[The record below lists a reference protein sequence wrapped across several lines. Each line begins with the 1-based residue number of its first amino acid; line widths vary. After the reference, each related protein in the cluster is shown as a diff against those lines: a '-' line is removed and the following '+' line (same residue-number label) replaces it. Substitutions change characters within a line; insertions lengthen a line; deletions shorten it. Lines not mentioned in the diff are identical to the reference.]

1 MAELLLPA
9 GNIEKMEYAIQ
20 YGADAVYLG
29 MVDFSLRTMRK
40 GSLITQEN
48 LRDAIGRAHELGK
61 RAYLTVNIF
70 AFENDIKKLYENLE
84 VIKSAKP
91 DAIILSDFGVYNVI
105 HRELPEIDIHIST
118 QTNTLNSEAV
128 KFWEGLGAKRVILAR
143 ELSYKQIEKMV
154 KDCPNIELE
163 CFVHG
168 SQCMSFSGRCLLSD
182 FMTKNSRKANA
193 GGCAQPCRWSYKL
206 LEETRP
212 NEYYEICEDNHGSHI
227 LSPKDLCL
235 IEHIQNLRDSGV
247 ASFKIEG
254 RTKSLYYVSATARAY
269 RMVLDNKI
277 TAPEGF
283 KELLKVGNRGYTK
296 GFFEGD
302 NNSESYSYDISK
314 GLAGA
319 DFLGIVMGCNGEFL
333 QVETK
338 NKMTT
343 GETVEIITPS
353 ENVEAKI
360 VAIKNE
366 KDKNLFVANTNDVVL
381 MKFNK
386 LPESLDYALIRT
398 VGITDK
404 RIEVKKT
411 DKKMPFKGYLPIL
424 KGRIKPDLNLKSV
437 FELQEH
443 LDNFNLT
450 TLLFDLDS
458 TLCASKS
465 GVIEPRVQQL
475 LFELAKKYKL
485 GIISNN
491 YNQEYTQKIQTQTK
505 VKIYDSSRKPDVIG
519 IMKALGELNSI
530 PEETMIIGDRPLTDI
545 LAGKNANLKTALVDS
560 ITADAEHKIV
570 RFARALERMFIKK

>member
-40 GSLITQEN
+40 GSLITREN
-48 LRDAIGRAHELGK
+48 LKDAIARAHELGK

-84 VIKSAKP
+84 VIKEANP
-91 DAIILSDFGVYNVI
+91 DAIILSDFGIYNI
-105 HRELPEIDIHIST
+105 ISRELPDIDIHIST

-154 KDCPNIELE
+154 SDCPNIELE

-182 FMTKNSRKANA
+182 FMTKNSRKANS

-212 NEYYEICEDNHGSHI
+212 GEYYEVCQDNHGSHI

-235 IEHIQNLRDSGV
+235 IEHIQNLRDAGV

-269 RMVLDNKI
+269 RMVLDGKI
-277 TAPEGF
+277 SAADGF

-296 GFFEGD
+296 GFFLGD

-319 DFLGIVMGCNGEFL
+319 DFLGIVLKQDGEFL

-338 NKMTT
+338 NKMTS
-343 GETVEIITPS
+343 GETVEIITPNES
-353 ENVEAKI
+353 VEAKI
-360 VAIKNE
+360 VAIKDE
-366 KDKNLFVANTNDVVL
+366 KNNNMFVANTNDIAL
-381 MKFNK
+381 MKFDK
-386 LPESLDYALIRT
+386 LPNDVQYALIRT

-404 RIEVKKT
+404 RIELKRA
-411 DKKMPFKGYLPIL
+411 DKKMPLKGYLPIL
-424 KGRIKPDLNLKSV
+424 KGRIKPDLNLKSIY
-437 FELQEH
+437 ELQEH
-443 LDNFNLT
+443 LDKFNLT

-458 TLCASKS
+458 TLTASKS

-485 GIISNN
+485 AIISNN
-491 YNQEYTQKIQTQTK
+491 YNKEYTQKIQAQTK
-505 VKIYDSSRKPDVIG
+505 VKIYDSSRKPDVFG
-519 IMKALGELNSI
+519 IMQALSELNSI
-530 PEETMIIGDRPLTDI
+530 PDETMIIGDRPLTDI
-545 LAGKNANLKTALVDS
+545 LAGKNAKLKTALVDS
-560 ITADAEHKIV
+560 ITADTEPKLTRFV
-570 RFARALERMFIKK
+570 RRLERLFIK